1 MSRKPLIVF
10 THGGGRLGNQL
21 LSYAHLIAFLEE
33 YPGRFDLLN
42 VAFWP
47 YAHLLKNT
55 ADVPACTHP
64 TSHNRFTALRLL
76 HDIIRSLGRLKR
88 RFSGP
93 YLVRHTWPVLLHR
106 WGTYL
111 PRAQSLLAGDILDV
125 KGVHAVRRPPLDLAS
140 REAVD
145 VLSRKS
151 VTVLGGWGI
160 RSWPLFE
167 KHQGAIRTA
176 LAISPRFQ
184 KMADAF
190 IAKLRAHYDLLIG
203 VVIRQTDYRHIK
215 GGRHF
220 FETPRYVRWM
230 QEAASVFGAGKQV
243 GFVVASDEVQDS
255 ALFEDVHAH
264 FAPGEAVGPGHYIEN
279 MAALAACDLILSPL
293 STFSAWAAFLGDT
306 PLLQLKTTEQ
316 EIRTSDLMHGH
327 IVDMLAEVC

>member
-1 MSRKPLIVF
+1 MSRKPLILF

-21 LSYAHLIAFLEE
+21 LSYGHLIAFLEE
-33 YPGRFDLLN
+33 HPGCFDLMN

-47 YAHLLKNT
+47 YAQLLQYT
-55 ADVPACTHP
+55 ADGRACTYP
-64 TSHNRFTALRLL
+64 TTHSRFTALRLL
-76 HDIIRSLGRLKR
+76 HDIICKSSRLKR
-88 RFSGP
+88 MFSGP
-93 YLVRHTWPVLLHR
+93 YRLRHR
-106 WGTYL
+106 WAVLMHWCGTYL
-111 PRAQSLLAGDILDV
+111 PRAQSLLVGDILDV
-125 KGVHAVRRPPLDLAS
+125 RRVRAVRRPELDLAS

-167 KHQGAIRTA
+167 KHQGAIRAA
-176 LAISPRFQ
+176 LVIAPCYLE
-184 KMADAF
+184 KADAF
-190 IAKLRAHYDLLIG
+190 IAKLRARYDLLIG
-203 VVIRQTDYRHIK
+203 VLIRQTDYRHFK

-255 ALFEDVHAH
+255 AMFEDVRAH